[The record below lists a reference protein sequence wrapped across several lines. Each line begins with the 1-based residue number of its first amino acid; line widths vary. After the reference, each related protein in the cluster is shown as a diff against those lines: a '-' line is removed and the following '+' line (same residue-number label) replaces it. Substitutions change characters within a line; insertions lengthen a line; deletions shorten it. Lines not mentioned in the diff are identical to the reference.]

1 MIACFG
7 SIEVMFAA
15 RSLVVRVACIVNPN
29 ARDGKLGKNLHKVEA
44 AMDSAVIQHD
54 VFLTEGTGHAIE
66 ISSGLRDSDYDLLVA
81 VGGDGTV
88 HEVANG
94 IRESP
99 MRMGIIPMGNGDDFA
114 RAIGIPLKDIEGAVR
129 LLKEGSDYTVGGI
142 RVEGLKAPEHH
153 SIQSPKHYPV
163 TGEPTKEGNLVRWSF
178 LECDGGV
185 TSSINRMKEEGHF
198 SWISGQKKYTFLA
211 IRAILGWKSQMA
223 WIRVDDQPGRKVDLT
238 GLFAMMQAETFGGGY
253 RVAPGMHPFGDT
265 ACIMLGFG
273 LSKTQMLRVMGPLEK
288 GRHVGRWGKISMD
301 HCRKFEVMALDS
313 DGNPTEDRGHD
324 PPLFIS
330 LDGEISMTTPVRFEF
345 HENQLKVRG
354 GPRPPNV

>member
-1 MIACFG
+1 M
-7 SIEVMFAA
+7 
-15 RSLVVRVACIVNPN
+15 VRVACIVNPN

-44 AMDSAVIQHD
+44 AMDSAEIQYD
-54 VFLTEGTGHAIE
+54 VFLTKGTGHAIE
-66 ISSGLRDSDYDLLVA
+66 ISSGLRDSDYELVVA

-94 IRESP
+94 IRDSSK
-99 MRMGIIPMGNGDDFA
+99 RMGIIPMGNGDDFA
-114 RAIGIPLKDIEGAVR
+114 KAIGIPLKDLQGAVA
-129 LLKEGSDYTVGGI
+129 LLNQGSDYTVGGI
-142 RVEGLKAPEHH
+142 RVEGLKAPEHPE
-153 SIQSPKHYPV
+153 IQSPKHYPV

-211 IRAILGWKSQMA
+211 IKAILGWKSQMA
-223 WIRVDDQPGRKVDLT
+223 WIRVDDQPGRRVDLT

-253 RVAPGMHPFGDT
+253 RVSPGMHPFGDS
-265 ACIMLGFG
+265 AKIILGFG

-288 GRHVGRWGKISMD
+288 GKHVGRWGKISMD
-301 HCRKFEVMALDS
+301 PCRKFEVMALDS

-345 HENQLKVRG
+345 HEKQLKVRG
-354 GPRPPNV
+354 GPKPPNI